1 MRSTSLAL
9 AALAA
14 LAGACGNET
23 TVNFR
28 DVDKIAVTVGDFDDV
43 QAPFDRMVVPTTR
56 YDGIISTA
64 TWVEDEDE
72 FVAPSLNVEGLFLS
86 DSNDEFREY
95 GAVFVA
101 SGTRGLGGREYNSLQ
116 PDDQLVAS
124 EEAMDNAEA
133 FVSTGGVLWL
143 TDWAYDIVPRTFP
156 DKIDF
161 LGDED
166 VLDAAQRG
174 DIDDRVQARVVD
186 ERLAEALGTEQLSL
200 KYNFSNWAVIED
212 VADDGDVKVWLRGDV
227 TYRDEDGEGTQTLT
241 DVPLLVSVQIPN
253 ERQGELVFST
263 FHLDAQN
270 SAVIETLLTTIVG
283 DFDLV
288 RTASSAGAE

>member
-1 MRSTSLAL
+1 MRSTPLALVTL
-9 AALAA
+9 AAL
-14 LAGACGNET
+14 LGACGNET
-23 TVNFR
+23 GVNFR
-28 DVDKIAVTVGDFDDV
+28 DVDQIAVTVGDFDDV

-72 FVAPSLNVEGLFLS
+72 FTSPALNVEGLFLS
-86 DSNDEFREY
+86 ERNEELRAY

-101 SGTRGLGGREYNSLQ
+101 SGTRGFGEREYNSLQ
-116 PDDQLVAS
+116 PDDALVS
-124 EEAMDNAEA
+124 NEEAMANAEA
-133 FVSTGGVLWL
+133 YLSTGGVMWL
-143 TDWAYDIVPRTFP
+143 TDWSYDLAPRVVP

-161 LGDED
+161 LGDEAQ
-166 VLDAAQRG
+166 LDAAQRG
-174 DIDDRVQARVVD
+174 DINDRVVARVVD
-186 ERLAEALGTEQLSL
+186 EGLAEALGTEQLSL

-212 VADDGDVKVWLRGDV
+212 VADSSDVKVWLRGDV
-227 TYRDEDGEGTQTLT
+227 TYRDDSGEGTQTLT
-241 DVPLLVSVQIPN
+241 DVPLLVSVQMQN

-270 SAVIETLLTTIVG
+270 GAVIDTLLQTIVG

-288 RTASSAGAE
+288 RTASNTGAE